1 MVKVDSYLDLLRDSV
16 LVVAVAY
23 RLLAIS
29 ALDRSRCRFIA
40 FVVLKRGGEPPVVQ
54 NVRAATS

>member
-23 RLLAIS
+23 RLYVS
-29 ALDRSRCRFIA
+29 YQRSRRSRCRLLLSF
-40 FVVLKRGGEPPVVQ
+40 
-54 NVRAATS
+54 